1 MLEKIKNKLA
11 EERGVDNTVET
22 SANILVYVVAFLLVI
37 SGMNI
42 MYREYKLYLFS
53 SELIRTAELNGE
65 VGAET
70 RKRQEELE
78 KTLGIKPTVVWDR
91 TGKYNLN
98 ETISLTL
105 TLGTDVK
112 FPLFRSYLTLTKKAT
127 GTSEVY
133 HK

>member
-42 MYREYKLYLFS
+42 MYREYKLHLFS